1 MPFVVL
7 NKLLFKPNECSLTSS
22 HTWDENV
29 KFISCHHLWE
39 WGSSLTVSLHINGLS
54 EECHVLQEW
63 QVTLRSNWKVR
74 AWWRHTWLPGFS
86 SLESQLQ
93 LSNIPLTKLN
103 SCGQQLLKFPPIRG
117 TDASCTARNSPL
129 AIGSLTFGN
138 PEYFLV
144 SFMVQLTEDSGSSLA
159 HSFPGMT
166 RVFTSNKMLAKDGF

>member
-1 MPFVVL
+1 M
-7 NKLLFKPNECSLTSS
+7 
-22 HTWDENV
+22 
-29 KFISCHHLWE
+29 
-39 WGSSLTVSLHINGLS
+39 
-54 EECHVLQEW
+54 
-63 QVTLRSNWKVR
+63 
-74 AWWRHTWLPGFS
+74 
-86 SLESQLQ
+86 
-93 LSNIPLTKLN
+93 PLTKLN

-117 TDASCTARNSPL
+117 TDAFCTSLGTARNSPL